1 MWTREGQN
9 MFELRISDSSSS
21 IIFDQCS
28 HRYSRSGYSQMST
41 NKNLYW
47 TVLLAKILT
56 TCKISLS
63 FFILISAIFLIAIGQ
78 SRVSKRSLYQT
89 VPSTIEWFR
98 PSLLFNKNRFILD
111 YFQFSF
117 NSSLFAQLNIF
128 EQMKKMA
135 WCVVVWMHGEI
146 KGKTSFLLFLDL
158 LNCFVKIVD
167 IKLHVEE
174 IWNLKTPFLFS

>member
-63 FFILISAIFLIAIGQ
+63 FFILISAIFLIAIDQ

-98 PSLLFNKNRFILD
+98 PSLLVWQESFYLGLFSTLFQLLTFCPVEHFWTDEKNGMMCGGMD
-111 YFQFSF
+111 
-117 NSSLFAQLNIF
+117 
-128 EQMKKMA
+128 A
-135 WCVVVWMHGEI
+135 WGD
-146 KGKTSFLLFLDL
+146 KTDL
-158 LNCFVKIVD
+158 KFVKNFTRPD
-167 IKLHVEE
+167 FCAKNFTH
-174 IWNLKTPFLFS
+174 

>member
-21 IIFDQCS
+21 IIFDQCK

-63 FFILISAIFLIAIGQ
+63 FLILLSAIFFTAIVQ
-78 SRVSKRSLYQT
+78 SLVEFQKDHSTRPFNNWMIQT
-89 VPSTIEWFR
+89 I
-98 PSLLFNKNRFILD
+98 
-111 YFQFSF
+111 
-117 NSSLFAQLNIF
+117 SSLFAGIIYFGSFSIFNLFLSDPHFLSSWTFLNRW
-128 EQMKKMA
+128 KKRCA
-135 WCVVVWMHGEI
+135 VGWIHGEI
-146 KGKTSFLLFLDL
+146 K
-158 LNCFVKIVD
+158 
-167 IKLHVEE
+167 IKAKLVVGYFW
-174 IWNLKTPFLFS
+174 IS